1 MRHPDDKHPCPLLK
15 RDVLWGECWVIQ
27 DIRDDNTDMEF
38 ARSLLNDPPQIKSV
52 RNAGGIGWTKKHHDN
67 FTPLIK
73 QLSA

>member
-38 ARSLLNDPPQIKSV
+38 APEP
-52 RNAGGIGWTKKHHDN
+52 
-67 FTPLIK
+67 FE
-73 QLSA
+73 LSTANKICEKCRWYRVDEETSR

>member
-38 ARSLLNDPPQIKSV
+38 APEPFERTT
-52 RNAGGIGWTKKHHDN
+52 AKK
-67 FTPLIK
+67 IC
-73 QLSA
+73 